1 MKMFEA
7 ILFDMDGLF
16 IDSEPDWHAAET
28 EMMRGY
34 GYDWQ
39 PSDQLQCLGGPLSRV
54 TEYMSNC
61 LNGRVEPEV
70 LSRVIIDEMQR
81 RLGSATSYMPGS
93 IEFSKMVWQAQIPQ
107 ALVSASPRTL
117 VDAVISNLS
126 QNYFKETVAAGDI
139 ARTKP
144 FPDPYLHAAQLL
156 GVDISNCLIF
166 EDSQTG
172 ITAAT
177 ASGAFVV
184 AIPHF
189 IEVAESE
196 RLKRVESFLGLTLQD
211 LDKWWEINQRALD
224 RLP

>member
-1 MKMFEA
+1 MFEA

-54 TEYMSNC
+54 TEYMSGC
-61 LNGRVEPEV
+61 LKGKVEAEV
-70 LSRVIIDEMQR
+70 LGKVIINEMKS
-81 RLGSATSYMPGS
+81 RLGTATSYMPGS
-93 IEFSKMVWQAQIPQ
+93 IEFSKLVSQAHIPQ
-107 ALVSASPRTL
+107 ALVSASPREL
-117 VDAVISNLS
+117 VDAVVSNLD

-139 ARTKP
+139 ERTKP
-144 FPDPYLHAAQLL
+144 FPDPYLHAAKLL
-156 GVDISNCLIF
+156 EVEISNCLIF

-172 ITAAT
+172 ITAAR

-189 IEVAESE
+189 IEVIESA
-196 RLKRVESFLGLTLQD
+196 RLKRIESFVGLTMQNLS
-211 LDKWWEINQRALD
+211 LWWEINQRELG
-224 RLP
+224 R

>member
-1 MKMFEA
+1 MFEA

-28 EMMRGY
+28 EMMQGY

-54 TEYMSNC
+54 TEYMSSC
-61 LNGRVEPEV
+61 LKGTVEPEV
-70 LSRVIIDEMQR
+70 LGEEIINEMKT
-81 RLGSATSYMPGS
+81 RLSSATSYMPGS
-93 IEFSKMVWQAQIPQ
+93 IEFSKLVSQAQIPQ
-107 ALVSASPRTL
+107 ALVSASPRVL
-117 VDAVISNLS
+117 VDAVVSNLA

-139 ARTKP
+139 ERTKP
-144 FPDPYLHAAQLL
+144 FPDPYLHGAKLL
-156 GVDISNCLIF
+156 GVDISKCLIF

-189 IEVAESE
+189 IEVIESA
-196 RLKRVESFLGLTLQD
+196 RLKRIDSFVGLTLQEVS
-211 LDKWWEINQRALD
+211 KWWEINLRELG
-224 RLP
+224 R

>member
-1 MKMFEA
+1 MFEA

-16 IDSEPDWHAAET
+16 IDSEPEWHAAET

-39 PSDQLQCLGGPLSRV
+39 PADQLQCLGGPLARV
-54 TEYMSNC
+54 TEYMSSC
-61 LNGRVEPEV
+61 LNGSIKPEV
-70 LSRVIIDEMQR
+70 LAKEIIDEMTN
-81 RLGSATSYMPGS
+81 RLTSATTYMPGA
-93 IEFSKMVWQAQIPQ
+93 IEFSKMVSQAKIPQ

-117 VDAVISNLS
+117 VNAVVSNLD

-139 ARTKP
+139 ERTKP
-144 FPDPYLHAAQLL
+144 FPDPYLHAAKLL
-156 GVDISNCLIF
+156 GVEISNCLIF

-184 AIPHF
+184 AIPHY
-189 IEVAESE
+189 IEVKEGQ
-196 RLKRVESFLGLTLQD
+196 RLKRIDSFVGRSMQD
-211 LDKWWEINQRALD
+211 LEKWWEINQRELD
-224 RLP
+224 K

>member
-1 MKMFEA
+1 MFEA

-28 EMMRGY
+28 QMMRRY

-54 TEYMSNC
+54 TEYMSSC
-61 LNGRVEPEV
+61 LNGRIEPEF
-70 LSRVIIDEMQR
+70 LGKVIIDEMKT
-81 RLGSATSYMPGS
+81 RLGTATSYMPGS
-93 IEFSKMVWQAQIPQ
+93 IEFSKLVSQAQIPQ
-107 ALVSASPRTL
+107 ALVSASPREL
-117 VDAVISNLS
+117 VDAVVSNLD
-126 QNYFKETVAAGDI
+126 QNYFKQTVAAGDI
-139 ARTKP
+139 ERTKP
-144 FPDPYLHAAQLL
+144 FPDPYLHAAKLL
-156 GVDISNCLIF
+156 EVDISNCLIF

-189 IEVAESE
+189 IEVMESA
-196 RLKRVESFLGLTLQD
+196 RLKRIESFVGLTLQD
-211 LDKWWEINQRALD
+211 LSRWWEINQRELG
-224 RLP
+224 R

>member
-1 MKMFEA
+1 MFEA

-39 PSDQLQCLGGPLSRV
+39 PADQLQCLGGPLARV
-54 TEYMSNC
+54 TEYMSSC
-61 LNGRVEPEV
+61 LNGNVKPET
-70 LSRVIIDEMQR
+70 LAKVIIDEMQN
-81 RLGSATSYMPGS
+81 RLSSTAAYMPGA
-93 IEFSKMVWQAQIPQ
+93 IEFSKLVFEAQIPQ

-117 VDAVISNLS
+117 VDAVISGLTH
-126 QNYFKETVAAGDI
+126 NYFKETVAAGDI

-144 FPDPYLHAAQLL
+144 VPDPYIHAAKLL
-156 GVDISNCLIF
+156 GVDISKCLIF

-189 IEVAESE
+189 IEVKESE
-196 RLKRVESFLGLTLQD
+196 RLKRIESFVGLLLQD
-211 LDKWWEINQRALD
+211 LSKWWEINQRELGK
-224 RLP
+224 

>member
-1 MKMFEA
+1 MFEA

-16 IDSEPDWHAAET
+16 IDSEPEWHAAET

-39 PSDQLQCLGGPLSRV
+39 PADQLQCLGGPLARV
-54 TEYMSNC
+54 TEYMSSC
-61 LNGRVEPEV
+61 LKGSIKPEV
-70 LSRVIIDEMQR
+70 LAKEIIDEMTT
-81 RLGSATSYMPGS
+81 RLSSATTYMPGA
-93 IEFSKMVWQAQIPQ
+93 IEFSKLVSQARIPQ

-117 VDAVISNLS
+117 VNAVVSNLD

-139 ARTKP
+139 ERTKP
-144 FPDPYLHAAQLL
+144 FPDPYLHAAKLL
-156 GVDISNCLIF
+156 DVDISNCLIF

-184 AIPHF
+184 AIPHY
-189 IEVAESE
+189 IEVNESQ
-196 RLKRVESFLGLTLQD
+196 RLKRIESFVGRSLQD
-211 LDKWWEINQRALD
+211 LENWWEINQRELG
-224 RLP
+224 R

>member
-1 MKMFEA
+1 MFEA

-28 EMMRGY
+28 EMMQGY

-54 TEYMSNC
+54 TEYMSSC
-61 LNGRVEPEV
+61 LNGTVEPEV
-70 LSRVIIDEMQR
+70 LGKEIIDEMKT
-81 RLGSATSYMPGS
+81 RLSSATKYMRGS
-93 IEFSKMVWQAQIPQ
+93 IEFSKLVSLAQIPQ
-107 ALVSASPRTL
+107 ALVSASPRVL
-117 VDAVISNLS
+117 VDAVVSNLS

-139 ARTKP
+139 ERTKP
-144 FPDPYLHAAQLL
+144 FPDPYLHAAKLL
-156 GVDISNCLIF
+156 GVDISKCLIF

-189 IEVAESE
+189 IEVIESE
-196 RLKRVESFLGLTLQD
+196 RLKRIESFDGLSLQD
-211 LDKWWEINQRALD
+211 LNHWWEINQRELGK
-224 RLP
+224 

>member
-1 MKMFEA
+1 MFEA

-54 TEYMSNC
+54 TEYMSSC
-61 LNGRVEPEV
+61 LNGTVEPEV
-70 LSRVIIDEMQR
+70 LAKVIIDEMKT
-81 RLGSATSYMPGS
+81 RLGTATSYMPGS
-93 IEFSKMVWQAQIPQ
+93 IEFSKLVSQAQIPQ
-107 ALVSASPRTL
+107 ALVSASPREL
-117 VDAVISNLS
+117 VDAVVSNLD
-126 QNYFKETVAAGDI
+126 QNYFKKTVAAGDI
-139 ARTKP
+139 EQTKP
-144 FPDPYLHAAQLL
+144 FPDPYLHAAKLL
-156 GVDISNCLIF
+156 GVNISKCLIF

-177 ASGAFVV
+177 SSGAFVV

-189 IEVAESE
+189 IEVIESR
-196 RLKRVESFLGLTLQD
+196 RLKRIESFVGLTLQD
-211 LDKWWEINQRALD
+211 LSKWWEINQRELG
-224 RLP
+224 R

>member
-1 MKMFEA
+1 MFEA

-28 EMMRGY
+28 EMMQGY

-39 PSDQLQCLGGPLSRV
+39 PGDQLQCLGGPLARV
-54 TEYMSNC
+54 TEYMSSC
-61 LNGRVEPEV
+61 LKGRVEPEV
-70 LSRVIIDEMQR
+70 LGKVIIDEMKS
-81 RLGSATSYMPGS
+81 RLSAATEYMPGA
-93 IEFSKMVWQAQIPQ
+93 IEFSKLVSQAQIPQ
-107 ALVSASPRTL
+107 ALVSASPRIL
-117 VDAVISNLS
+117 VDAVIDGLAH
-126 QNYFKETVAAGDI
+126 NYFKETVAAGDI

-144 FPDPYLHAAQLL
+144 FPDPYLHAAKLL
-156 GVDISNCLIF
+156 GVDISKCLIF

-172 ITAAT
+172 INAAT

-196 RLKRVESFLGLTLQD
+196 RLKRIDSFVGLTLRDIDQ
-211 LDKWWEINQRALD
+211 WWQINQRELGK
-224 RLP
+224 LP

>member
-1 MKMFEA
+1 MFEA

-28 EMMRGY
+28 EMMRAY

-54 TEYMSNC
+54 TEYMSSC
-61 LNGRVEPEV
+61 LNGRIKSEV
-70 LSRVIIDEMQR
+70 LAKEIIDEMTT
-81 RLGSATSYMPGS
+81 RLSSATLYMPGA
-93 IEFSKMVWQAQIPQ
+93 IEFSKLVSTAGIPQ

-117 VDAVISNLS
+117 VDAVVSNLP

-139 ARTKP
+139 ERTKP
-144 FPDPYLHAAQLL
+144 FPDPYLHAAKLL
-156 GVDISNCLIF
+156 GVEISNCLIF

-184 AIPHF
+184 AIPHY
-189 IEVAESE
+189 IEVKERE
-196 RLKRVESFLGLTLQD
+196 RLKRIESFVGLSLQD
-211 LDKWWEINQRALD
+211 LNKWWEINQRELD
-224 RLP
+224 K

>member
-1 MKMFEA
+1 MFQA

-16 IDSEPDWHAAET
+16 IDSEPAWHAAET

-39 PSDQLQCLGGPLSRV
+39 PADQLQCLGGPLSRV
-54 TEYMSNC
+54 SEYMSSC
-61 LNGRVEPEV
+61 LNGAVAPEA
-70 LSRVIIDEMQR
+70 LGQEIINEMQN
-81 RLGSATSYMPGS
+81 RLATETSYMPGA
-93 IEFSKMVWQAQIPQ
+93 IEFSKLVFDQQIPQ
-107 ALVSASPRTL
+107 ALVSASPRSL
-117 VDAVISNLS
+117 VNAVIRNLPE
-126 QNYFKETVAAGDI
+126 NYFKETVAAGDI

-144 FPDPYLHAAQLL
+144 FPDPYLHAAKLL
-156 GVDISNCLIF
+156 NVEIENCLIF

-189 IEVAESE
+189 IEIAESA
-196 RLKRVESFLGLTLQD
+196 RLKRMESFLPLSVAD
-211 LDKWWEINQRALD
+211 LAKWWEINRYELGK
-224 RLP
+224 

>member
-1 MKMFEA
+1 MFQA

-16 IDSEPDWHAAET
+16 IDSEPAWHAAET

-39 PSDQLQCLGGPLSRV
+39 PADQLQCLGGPLSRV
-54 TEYMSNC
+54 TEYMSSC
-61 LNGRVEPEV
+61 LNGSITPEV
-70 LSRVIIDEMQR
+70 LGQEIISEMQN
-81 RLGSATSYMPGS
+81 RLSSQTTYMPGA
-93 IEFSKMVWQAQIPQ
+93 IEFSKLISELQIPQ
-107 ALVSASPRTL
+107 ALVSASPRAL
-117 VDAVISNLS
+117 VDAVIRNMP

-144 FPDPYLHAAQLL
+144 FPDPYLHAAKLL
-156 GVDISNCLIF
+156 NVEIENCLIF
-166 EDSQTG
+166 EDSPTG

-189 IEVAESE
+189 VEIPEST
-196 RLKRVESFLGLTLQD
+196 RLKRVESFLDLTHQD
-211 LDKWWEINQRALD
+211 LDRWWEINQHERDKSL
-224 RLP
+224 